1 MNQNNAILDFLFAL
15 LGGDQGLNLMGNW
28 MGRHLIPHSTG
39 QKAAQQAAATGAGR
53 DQIPGGVAP
62 APSLKDAFV
71 TGCKRGWGS
80 PDAVDN
86 LDYTMQVAMNTLHF
100 TPDESAFV
108 ASRRDQLRDEVIEAL
123 KSNPDPSGQDLTNVM
138 VQQMEKFRLM
148 REGCLYLES
157 NGMDPLLEKFKDD
170 QSFVD
175 RFWVNTGLVE
185 EYSAYKHA
193 KDKEPALLAEAEK
206 NLREKAGRVA
216 RCEVE
221 PPKASGKQSKTRS
234 ANVRK

>member
-28 MGRHLIPHSTG
+28 MGRHLIPHSAP
-39 QKAAQQAAATGAGR
+39 KSAQQIAASQAGR
-53 DQIPGGVAP
+53 DPVPGGVAP
-62 APSLKDAFV
+62 APSLKDAFI

-100 TPDESAFV
+100 TPEESAFV
-108 ASRRDQLRDEVIEAL
+108 ESRRDQLRDELIEVL
-123 KSNPDPSGQDLTNVM
+123 KSNLDPSGEDLTKATAG
-138 VQQMEKFRLM
+138 QLQKFRLM
-148 REGCLYLES
+148 REACLFLECH
-157 NGMDPLLEKFKDD
+157 GMDPFLKQYGVD

-175 RFWVNTGLVE
+175 RFWVNTGLVA

-193 KDKEPALLAEAEK
+193 KDKDPGQLVEAEK
-206 NLREKAGRVA
+206 GLREKAGRIA

-221 PPKASGKQSKTRS
+221 PPKASGKQRKTRS